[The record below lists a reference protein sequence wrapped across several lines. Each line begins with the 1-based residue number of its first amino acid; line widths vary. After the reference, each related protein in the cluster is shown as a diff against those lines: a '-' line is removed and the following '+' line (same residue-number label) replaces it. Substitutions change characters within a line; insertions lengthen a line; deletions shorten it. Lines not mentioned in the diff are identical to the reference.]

1 MTTIAAQV
9 KIIRRLLQDEPLT
22 DVLAASIA
30 ASSTTTMT
38 VTDVTKFA
46 VGQWWEFDDD
56 TGDKVLITAV
66 NTSTSVCT
74 IRRSYRGSTGA
85 AHSNAAVLAKQPRF
99 EYDTVSQAINTVLDS
114 DLDGEN
120 IYDLIEHQ
128 VTSSATTDYYNA
140 PATACERFLDVYQKT
155 ASMLSPRRG
164 HLWFSPLPTNADTA
178 LYANGKYFVIQGN
191 YGVAG
196 TDIYYV
202 TCHHPLA
209 IGTLTSGQERIVQF
223 LACAYLLEW
232 TEPKRLAGPNNQ
244 GDTTVKP
251 GDANRTA
258 AYWRS
263 LAEEQMSKEQQRLK
277 NLFPPQRRF
286 VRQ

>member
-9 KIIRRLLQDEPLT
+9 KIIRRLLQDDPLT

-30 ASSTTTMT
+30 AGSTTTMT

-56 TGDKVLITAV
+56 LGDKVLVTAV
-66 NTSTSVCT
+66 NPSTSVCT

-85 AHSNAAVLAKQPRF
+85 AHANAAVLALRPRF
-99 EYDTVSQAINTVLDS
+99 EYDTVSQAINTVLDA

-120 IYDLIEHQ
+120 IFDLLEHQ
-128 VTSSATTDYYNA
+128 VTSSATSDFYDA
-140 PATACERFLDVYQKT
+140 PTATCERFMDVYQMT
-155 ASMLSPRRG
+155 TGMVSPRRAA
-164 HLWFSPLPTNADTA
+164 LWYSPTPTNADTS
-178 LYANGKYFVIQGN
+178 LYSTGKYFVIQGN
-191 YGVAG
+191 YGTAG

-202 TCHHPLA
+202 TCRHPLA
-209 IGTLTSGQERIVQF
+209 IGTLTAAQERIVQF

-244 GDTTVKP
+244 GDQTVKP

-258 AYWRS
+258 AYWRA

-277 NLFPPQRRF
+277 MLFPPQRRF